1 MDDQIERIVNK
12 EFDQQKLIN
21 QLKTALSKGPTFV
34 SYIYAAKN
42 GSVRIYNRNLGVSY
56 TNSLEKDRQKLIAY
70 QPKNEVEETA
80 KAEMLKSM
88 TEHKEKGISSSY
100 TKDPDMYEYL
110 GKGLKIN
117 KKTGQLL
124 IGGFVQSSKELKPP
138 TKPRSEPKGDIPK
151 AKAAIKKELKFET
164 TKYQEHI
171 FEPGYIGGLR
181 VKGDLIQFITEDGDP
196 EAHAQP

>member
-1 MDDQIERIVNK
+1 MDDQIERIVNQ
-12 EFDQQKLIN
+12 EFDQQKLID

-70 QPKNEVEETA
+70 QPKNEVEEAA
-80 KAEMLKSM
+80 KAEMLQSM

-117 KKTGQLL
+117 KKTGQLV
-124 IGGFVQSSKELKPP
+124 IGGFVESSTELKPA
-138 TKPRSEPKGDIPK
+138 TKPKAAPKGDIPK
-151 AKAAIKKELKFET
+151 AKAEIKKNLKFET

-171 FEPGYIGGLR
+171 FVPGYIGGLR
-181 VKGDLIQFITEDGDP
+181 IKGDLIQFITEDGDP
-196 EAHAQP
+196 ENPPKP